1 MVRTLA
7 GTALLALI
15 FGALLTGVL
24 QPVAATILGSLVVIF
39 LIAHARY
46 AKRNALTPAPSP

>member
-15 FGALLTGVL
+15 VGALLAGVL

-39 LIAHARY
+39 VIAHARY
-46 AKRNALTPAPSP
+46 ARRNALTPAPGP